1 LKFYC
6 ADSAQGIISK
16 NAKLMDKG
24 DRGQGYVIY
33 VFILGPFLI
42 YGTAEASAFKFGVQ
56 VNEE

>member
-1 LKFYC
+1 
-6 ADSAQGIISK
+6 
-16 NAKLMDKG
+16 MDKG